1 MSNIASGRNIISCI
15 DIGTTKVC
23 CFIAT
28 TDENSSLK
36 IIGAGY
42 HRASGMQGGQVVNI
56 SELENTVRIAV
67 EAAEKMA
74 STQIEGV
81 FINVACGNPSST
93 DLEMDLKISGHQV
106 KDTDVK
112 HLTDHAVAHCDFS
125 ERELIHFM
133 PTNYS
138 LDGLNGIIDPR
149 GMFGNRLG
157 INIHLITAEK
167 RPNQN
172 LSNAVER
179 CDLSITGK
187 VVSAYAS
194 GISCLADDEKE
205 LGVIIIDMGAGTTSI
220 AIFQNGHI
228 KYNHIIPVGGE
239 HVTNDIAKGLA
250 TPMHRAE
257 RLKTMYGSVVPTN
270 SDGGEILR
278 IPIIGEEDDNSVN
291 EIPKSMLVQIIQ
303 PRLEE
308 TFELVRECVNQSGY
322 GKVVGRRVVLTGG
335 ASQLEGVRD
344 LAELVLDKKVRL
356 SRPKPILGVPES
368 LSGPAFSTATGLLRY
383 AVNDHVT
390 RPSQSKNSNKASKY
404 KLHNLSLIHI

>member
-1 MSNIASGRNIISCI
+1 M
-15 DIGTTKVC
+15 
-23 CFIAT
+23 
-28 TDENSSLK
+28 
-36 IIGAGY
+36 
-42 HRASGMQGGQVVNI
+42 
-56 SELENTVRIAV
+56 AV

-74 STQIEGV
+74 GTQIEGV

-112 HLTDHAVAHCDFS
+112 HLTDHAVEHCDFS

-149 GMFGNRLG
+149 GMFGNTLG

-250 TPMHRAE
+250 TPIHRAE

-278 IPIIGEEDDNSVN
+278 VPIIGEEDDNSVN

-308 TFELVRECVNQSGY
+308 TFELVRECVNHSSY

-390 RPSQSKNSNKASKY
+390 RPSHSKNSNKASKY
-404 KLHNLSLIHI
+404 KLHNIKDWFRKNF